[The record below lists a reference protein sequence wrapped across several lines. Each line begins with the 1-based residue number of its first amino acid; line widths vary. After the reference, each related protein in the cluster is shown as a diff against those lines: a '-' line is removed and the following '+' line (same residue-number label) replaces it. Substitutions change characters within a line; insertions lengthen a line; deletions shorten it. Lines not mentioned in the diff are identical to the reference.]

1 MDNEIYAQQNVY
13 RLKQLDLEAASYYCK
28 IEVIRTTF
36 EEQTSLAI
44 YFRDISDELSVQR
57 YKKQLR
63 DIEK

>member
-36 EEQTSLAI
+36 EEQPSLAI
-44 YFRDISDELSVQR
+44 YFRYISDELSVQR
-57 YKKQLR
+57 YKKQLK